1 MDDCHFGQK
10 KIHKINQNNI
20 GESEERLGER
30 LFVCLFV
37 RWWLL
42 LAAE

>member
-1 MDDCHFGQK
+1 LPFWPEK
-10 KIHKINQNNI
+10 KHHKIDQKNI